1 MKYFQSML
9 VSALLATEAV
19 NVLQNQVLHIWWW
32 SVSLQ
37 KLCGLSTDEDQ
48 PIQLFINKQQNR
60 QNSSSDSHMWRKK
73 NILLG
78 IFFLILTNPANLC
91 TTWYKNILNI
101 YHFQFSEL
109 LLL

>member
-9 VSALLATEAV
+9 ASALLATEAV

-78 IFFLILTNPANLC
+78 IFFSYSDESSKSVYYLI
-91 TTWYKNILNI
+91 
-101 YHFQFSEL
+101 
-109 LLL
+109 

>member
-1 MKYFQSML
+1 ML
-9 VSALLATEAV
+9 ASALLATEAV

-60 QNSSSDSHMWRKK
+60 QNSSSDSHIK

-78 IFFLILTNPANLC
+78 IFFSYSDESSKSVYYLI
-91 TTWYKNILNI
+91 
-101 YHFQFSEL
+101 
-109 LLL
+109 